1 MQEAAFHVRLRRM
14 SALGGGTATAGR
26 FSTSAF
32 DPGCVKTC
40 ACRECAELLSLA
52 RFDCDCQC
60 CSFPINVI
68 ETRFLRASYIGR
80 HQQAASHRFCAS
92 EQYLGSTARVPLAA
106 NASLSRYLIC
116 HPIFGLKFASRINFI
131 LSVTSW
137 SPFGY
142 LYWGIG
148 HGNR

>member
-1 MQEAAFHVRLRRM
+1 M
-14 SALGGGTATAGR
+14 SALGGWSGRRQDVFQLPLLTRLCENVRVQRMRGIVFSRAPSTVIASAVLFLSTQSRQNFFVQVTLAAINGPLLTPFAT
-26 FSTSAF
+26 
-32 DPGCVKTC
+32 
-40 ACRECAELLSLA
+40 
-52 RFDCDCQC
+52 
-60 CSFPINVI
+60 
-68 ETRFLRASYIGR
+68 
-80 HQQAASHRFCAS
+80 S
-92 EQYLGSTARVPLAA
+92 EQYLGSTAWVPLAA

-148 HGNR
+148 HGNRTSAA